1 MDIVEQFRE
10 QQRIAERKS
19 PPFIP
24 DHKWLSWGD
33 AADEIERLKGY
44 IEELEGT
51 VSISALANQQLNK
64 ENKRLM
70 IYRKAIHKMC
80 SHRMKTVDHYIMDA
94 KQAVAWYEDLTD
106 EALDEKL
113 KVDDYIR
120 IAKQAHLDAGD

>member
-1 MDIVEQFRE
+1 MSDIVERL
-10 QQRIAERKS
+10 
-19 PPFIP
+19 
-24 DHKWLSWGD
+24 LSTGEHLAKE
-33 AADEIERLKGY
+33 AAYEIERLKGH

-51 VSISALANQQLNK
+51 VSIAALANQQLNK

-94 KQAVAWYEDLTD
+94 KQAVAWYEDLSE
-106 EALDEKL
+106 EAVDKKL
-113 KVDDYIR
+113 EVDDYIR